1 MLTMS
6 SSAVIERGSWTI
18 NVFGMPVEAAR
29 ERVGRDGARRIVMRG
44 VLGSRLRVLLVTIGL
59 LLVLDVGRSLWARVG
74 YARPLEPWQPEAGVY
89 AELAWPP
96 GVGLPADTPVGPR
109 IYAQRC
115 AVCHGPDGRG
125 NGPAA
130 PSLVPRPVD
139 LARGQF
145 KYKSTPGDQ
154 PPTDEDLVRVV
165 SDGLRASAMPYFR
178 DLLTP
183 IEIRAVVEYVKSL
196 SAAFSGPAPAA
207 IPVPPR
213 VPSDATSIARGRD
226 LYAAVGCGSC
236 HGSDGRR
243 RAWQTDARGYPVI
256 TRDLTAPWT
265 FAGGSNPV
273 EVWRRLTTLSSLSP
287 MPSFAD
293 VTTPG
298 ERWDLVNYVLSR
310 ARRPPWEPGGRLE
323 GPGQHPDLR
332 TRGEYLVHA
341 EMCGLCHTM
350 INRTGIYRGDDAY
363 LAGGMRVEAY
373 PHGVF
378 VTRNLTSD
386 PETGLG
392 RWTEASIATALRT
405 GRAPDRVLNLW
416 GMPWMYLHQLTA
428 DDARAVAGYLKTLPP
443 VRNDIPPVL
452 RFGVVETI
460 AAKLTRPLP
469 AANPTVLTYAAGN
482 FGSTA
487 GPVWCH
493 HPQQALVIAQWI
505 VGAAGIVAFV
515 LAAPAGRRW
524 PRTGRGWLVAALTL
538 VGLVVL
544 AVAGWALYGTP
555 ALRVIPPEQI
565 AQSAAASI
573 PRPAPTGTTSPEQT
587 ALMARGRY
595 LYTVASCAL
604 CHGNDGAGGAKISW
618 TAFGTLW
625 TRNITP
631 DHETGIGAWGDRDIA
646 RAVRS
651 GVTPDGRVL
660 HWQGMIW
667 DHASNWDEEDVRALI
682 AYLRAMPPV
691 RRAIS
696 AARPPTPDDC
706 TTYTFWV
713 APTTTAGCR

>member
-1 MLTMS
+1 M
-6 SSAVIERGSWTI
+6 
-18 NVFGMPVEAAR
+18 AAR
-29 ERVGRDGARRIVMRG
+29 EEDTRDLPMSPDPGSGRPVSSCPATR
-44 VLGSRLRVLLVTIGL
+44 RVLAPRVRVVLLAAGL
-59 LLVLDVGRSLWARVG
+59 LLALDVGRSLWARVG
-74 YARPLEPWQPEAGVY
+74 YARPVEVWQPEARVY
-89 AELAWPP
+89 ADLTWPP
-96 GVGLPADTPVGPR
+96 GVDLPADAPVGWR
-109 IYAQRC
+109 IYARRC

-130 PSLVPRPVD
+130 PSLIPRPVD
-139 LARGQF
+139 FVRGQY
-145 KYKSTPGDQ
+145 KYKSTAGDQ
-154 PPTDEDLVRVV
+154 PPTDDDLVRVV
-165 SDGLRASAMPYFR
+165 SDGLQASAMPYFG

-183 IEIRAVVEYVKSL
+183 VEIRAVVAYVKGL

-213 VPSDATSIARGRD
+213 IPPDATSLVRGRD
-226 LYAAVGCGSC
+226 LYAALGCGSC
-236 HGSDGRR
+236 HGPDGWRR
-243 RAWQTDARGYPVI
+243 EWQMDARGYPVI

-265 FAGGSNPV
+265 FAGGSDPA

-298 ERWDLVNYVLSR
+298 ERWDLVNYVLSL
-310 ARRPPWEPGGRLE
+310 ALRPPWEPGGRLD
-323 GPGQHPDLR
+323 GPGRHVDLR

-416 GMPWMYLHQLTA
+416 GMPWMYLHQLTD
-428 DDARAVAGYLKTLPP
+428 DDARAVARYLKTLPP
-443 VRNDIPPVL
+443 VRNDIPPAL
-452 RFGVVETI
+452 RLGVVETI
-460 AAKLTRPLP
+460 AAKLVRPLP
-469 AANPTVLTYAAGN
+469 AANPTVLTYADGN

-487 GPVWCH
+487 GPVWRH
-493 HPQQALVIAQWI
+493 RPQQALIVAQWI
-505 VGAAGIVAFV
+505 AAAAGVVAFV

-524 PRTGRGWLVAALTL
+524 PRTWRGWVLAALTL
-538 VGLVVL
+538 VGLV
-544 AVAGWALYGTP
+544 AVAVVGWAFYRLP

-565 AQSAAASI
+565 AHTVTASI
-573 PRPAPTGTTSPEQT
+573 PRLAPAGLATPEQT
-587 ALMARGRY
+587 ALAARGRY

-618 TAFGTLW
+618 AAFGTLW
-625 TRNITP
+625 SRNITP
-631 DHETGIGAWGDRDIA
+631 DRETGIGAWSDREIA
-646 RAVRS
+646 RGVRS
-651 GVTPDGRVL
+651 GVTPDGRGL

-682 AYLRAMPPV
+682 TYLRAIPPV
-691 RRAIS
+691 RRTIPPARVP
-696 AARPPTPDDC
+696 AADDC

-713 APTTTAGCR
+713 SRSTAGGCR

>member
-1 MLTMS
+1 
-6 SSAVIERGSWTI
+6 
-18 NVFGMPVEAAR
+18 
-29 ERVGRDGARRIVMRG
+29 MRG
-44 VLGSRLRVLLVTIGL
+44 GLGSRRRVVLVTIGAL
-59 LLVLDVGRSLWARVG
+59 LALDVGRSLWARVG
-74 YARPLEPWQPEAGVY
+74 YARPVEVWQPEARVY
-89 AELAWPP
+89 ADLTWPP
-96 GVGLPADTPVGPR
+96 GADLPGDAPVGRR

-139 LARGQF
+139 FVRGQF

-154 PPTDEDLVRVV
+154 PPTDDDLVRVV
-165 SDGLRASAMPYFR
+165 SNGLQASAMPYFR

-183 IEIRAVVEYVKSL
+183 AEIRAVVAYLKGL
-196 SAAFSGPAPAA
+196 SPAVAGAAPSAVPA
-207 IPVPPR
+207 PPR
-213 VPSDATSIARGRD
+213 VPPAATSLARGRD

-243 RAWQTDARGYPVI
+243 REWQMDARGYPVI

-265 FAGGSNPV
+265 FAGGSDPV

-298 ERWDLVNYVLSR
+298 ERWDLVNYVLSLP
-310 ARRPPWEPGGRLE
+310 RRPPWEPGGRLE
-323 GPGQHPDLR
+323 GPGHHPDLQ

-392 RWTEASIATALRT
+392 RWTEAGIATALRT

-416 GMPWMYLHQLTA
+416 GMPWMYLHQLRD
-428 DDARAVAGYLKTLPP
+428 DDARAVARYLKTLPP
-443 VRNDIPPVL
+443 VRNDIPPAL

-469 AANPTVLTYAAGN
+469 AANPTVLTYADGN

-487 GPVWCH
+487 RPVWRH
-493 HPQQALVIAQWI
+493 RPQQALIIAQGI
-505 VGAAGIVAFV
+505 VVAVGVVAFV
-515 LAAPAGRRW
+515 LAAPPERRW
-524 PRTGRGWLVAALTL
+524 PRTWGGWLAAALTL
-538 VGLVVL
+538 VALMVV
-544 AVAGWALYGTP
+544 AVVGWVLYGLP
-555 ALRVIPPEQI
+555 ALRVIPPDEI
-565 AQSAAASI
+565 ARTVTASI
-573 PRPAPTGTTSPEQT
+573 PRPRATGAASPEQT
-587 ALMARGRY
+587 ALAARGRY

-625 TRNITP
+625 SRNITP
-631 DHETGIGAWGDRDIA
+631 DRETGIGAWNDREIA
-646 RAVRS
+646 RAIRS
-651 GVTPDGRVL
+651 GVTPDGRIL

-682 AYLRAMPPV
+682 AYLREMPPV

-696 AARPPTPDDC
+696 PARPPAPDDC
-706 TTYTFWV
+706 STYTFWV
-713 APTTTAGCR
+713 ARTTTAGCR

>member
-1 MLTMS
+1 MES
-6 SSAVIERGSWTI
+6 SRIWMPRARGRA
-18 NVFGMPVEAAR
+18 GEGGHR
-29 ERVGRDGARRIVMRG
+29 RVAIHR
-44 VLGSRLRVLLVTIGL
+44 VLGGRVRVVLVTVCL
-59 LLVLDVGRSLWARVG
+59 LLALDVGRSLWARVG
-74 YARPLEPWQPEAGVY
+74 YARPVEVWQPEARVY
-89 AELAWPP
+89 ADLTWPP
-96 GVGLPADTPVGPR
+96 GADLPVDAPIGRRVF
-109 IYAQRC
+109 AQRC

-130 PSLVPRPVD
+130 PSLIPRPVD
-139 LARGQF
+139 FRRGQF

-165 SDGLRASAMPYFR
+165 SDGLQASAMPYFR

-183 IEIRAVVEYVKSL
+183 VEIRSVVAYVKGL
-196 SAAFSGPAPAA
+196 SGAFSGPAPAA
-207 IPVPPR
+207 IPMPPR
-213 VPSDATSIARGRD
+213 VPPDAPSLARGQD

-236 HGSDGRR
+236 HGPDGRR
-243 RAWQTDARGYPVI
+243 REWQTDARGYPVI

-265 FAGGSNPV
+265 FAGGRDPADL
-273 EVWRRLTTLSSLSP
+273 WRRLTTLSSLSP

-293 VTTPG
+293 VTTPA
-298 ERWDLVNYVLSR
+298 ERWDLVNYVLSLS
-310 ARRPPWEPGGRLE
+310 RRSPWEPGGRLE

-350 INRTGIYRGDDAY
+350 INRTGIYRSDDAY
-363 LAGGMRVEAY
+363 LAGGMRVGAY

-378 VTRNLTSD
+378 VSRNLTSD

-392 RWTEASIATALRT
+392 RWAEASIATALRT

-416 GMPWMYLHQLTA
+416 GMPWMYLHQLTE
-428 DDARAVAGYLKTLPP
+428 DDAQAVARYLKTLPP
-443 VRNDIPPVL
+443 VRNHIPPAL
-452 RFGVVETI
+452 RFGIVETI

-469 AANPTVLTYAAGN
+469 AANPTVLTYADGN
-482 FGSTA
+482 YGSLA
-487 GPVWCH
+487 GPTWRH
-493 HPQQALVIAQWI
+493 RPQQALILAQWM
-505 VGAAGIVAFV
+505 VAVAGVVAFV

-524 PRTGRGWLVAALTL
+524 PRTWQGGLLAVPML
-538 VGLVVL
+538 VGVVVL
-544 AVAGWALYGTP
+544 GMAGWAVYGLP

-565 AQSAAASI
+565 ARTVTASI
-573 PRPAPTGTTSPEQT
+573 PRPAPTGAASAEQA
-587 ALMARGRY
+587 ALAARGRY

-625 TRNITP
+625 SRNITS
-631 DHETGIGAWGDRDIA
+631 DRETGIGAWGDREIA
-646 RAVRS
+646 RAIRS
-651 GVTPDGRVL
+651 GVTPDGRRL

-667 DHASNWDEEDVRALI
+667 DHASNWDEEDVRAVI

-691 RRAIS
+691 RRAIPP
-696 AARPPTPDDC
+696 ARAPAPEDC

-713 APTTTAGCR
+713 ARSTAAGCQ

>member
-1 MLTMS
+1 MHW
-6 SSAVIERGSWTI
+6 A
-18 NVFGMPVEAAR
+18 
-29 ERVGRDGARRIVMRG
+29 RIVMPRARGCVGQGGGRAGAIAG
-44 VLGSRLRVLLVTIGL
+44 VLRSRMRVVVATVGL
-59 LLVLDVGRSLWARVG
+59 LLALDVGRSLWARVG
-74 YARPLEPWQPEAGVY
+74 YARPVAVWQPEARVY
-89 AELAWPP
+89 ADLTWPP
-96 GVGLPADTPVGPR
+96 GADLPSDVPVGRR

-130 PSLVPRPVD
+130 PSLVPRPADFV
-139 LARGQF
+139 RGQF
-145 KYKSTPGDQ
+145 KYKSTPGGQ
-154 PPTDEDLVRVV
+154 PPIDDDLVRVV
-165 SDGLRASAMPYFR
+165 SDGLQASAMPYFR

-183 IEIRAVVEYVKSL
+183 VEIRAVVAYVKAL
-196 SAAFSGPAPAA
+196 SPAFSGPAPAA
-207 IPVPPR
+207 LPVPPR
-213 VPSDATSIARGRD
+213 VSPDATSLARGRE
-226 LYAAVGCGSC
+226 LYAAAGCGSC
-236 HGSDGRR
+236 HGPDGRR
-243 RAWQTDARGYPVI
+243 REWQTDARGYPVI

-265 FAGGSNPV
+265 FAGGRDPI

-298 ERWDLVNYVLSR
+298 ERWDLVNYVLSL

-392 RWTEASIATALRT
+392 RWSEASIATALRT

-416 GMPWMYLHQLTA
+416 AMPWMYLHQLT
-428 DDARAVAGYLKTLPP
+428 DEDARAVARYLKSLPP
-443 VRNDIPPVL
+443 VRNQIPPVL

-469 AANPTVLTYAAGN
+469 AANPTVLTYADGN
-482 FGSTA
+482 FGGMADS
-487 GPVWCH
+487 VWRH
-493 HPQQALVIAQWI
+493 RPQQALILAQWL
-505 VGAAGIVAFV
+505 VAATGVVAFV

-524 PRTGRGWLVAALTL
+524 PRTWWGWLGAAFAL
-538 VGLVVL
+538 VGLLGIAMV
-544 AVAGWALYGTP
+544 GWALYGLP
-555 ALRVIPPEQI
+555 ALRLIPPEQI
-565 AQSAAASI
+565 AGAVTASV
-573 PRPAPTGTTSPEQT
+573 PRPPLTGSVPPEPA
-587 ALMARGRY
+587 ALAARGRY

-604 CHGNDGAGGAKISW
+604 CHGNEGAGGAKISW
-618 TAFGTLW
+618 MAFGTLW
-625 TRNITP
+625 SRNITP
-631 DHETGIGAWGDRDIA
+631 DRETGIGAWSDREIA

-651 GVTPDGRVL
+651 GLTPDGRVL

-691 RRAIS
+691 RRAIPPARAP
-696 AARPPTPDDC
+696 AADDC
-706 TTYTFWV
+706 SIYTFWV
-713 APTTTAGCR
+713 ARSRAAGCRE